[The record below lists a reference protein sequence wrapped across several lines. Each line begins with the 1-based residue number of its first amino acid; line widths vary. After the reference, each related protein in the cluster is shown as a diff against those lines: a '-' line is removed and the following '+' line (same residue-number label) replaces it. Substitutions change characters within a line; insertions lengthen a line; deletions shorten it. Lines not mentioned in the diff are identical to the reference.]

1 MPDYADSELPLLG
14 PLADVNSSFKLDFV
28 AGQCINK
35 HNKLVPYKTSG
46 VRVDEI
52 KAECTRRGLR
62 VASTRTDCEKI
73 LERSDKRDWDMCVE
87 DFVLTD
93 LDKKMPALID
103 TEEDKFS
110 TWSWKKTVA
119 ILRQLRDSDEVVL
132 LDLNLPSGK
141 AKETGKWLARSMLA
155 IAAASDWVDPEEYKE
170 PDSEP
175 EDEDEEESEDED
187 DDVEEQTPAQKK
199 KKKKTVLKRPKKGAL
214 SGSRKRAKYAEME
227 GAELEAEVVRRESA
241 LLLALLRRNNKKERA
256 AMLI

>member
-1 MPDYADSELPLLG
+1 MTTFSWSPTCTSSLKSWGGVPDYADSELPLLG

-119 ILRQLRDSDEVVL
+119 ILS
-132 LDLNLPSGK
+132 
-141 AKETGKWLARSMLA
+141 
-155 IAAASDWVDPEEYKE
+155 
-170 PDSEP
+170 
-175 EDEDEEESEDED
+175 
-187 DDVEEQTPAQKK
+187 
-199 KKKKTVLKRPKKGAL
+199 
-214 SGSRKRAKYAEME
+214 KRARVAQ
-227 GAELEAEVVRRESA
+227 ESKSCA
-241 LLLALLRRNNKKERA
+241 RVAS
-256 AMLI
+256 

>member
-93 LDKKMPALID
+93 LDKKIPALID
-103 TEEDKFS
+103 TCKRGRR
-110 TWSWKKTVA
+110 A
-119 ILRQLRDSDEVVL
+119 CRQ
-132 LDLNLPSGK
+132 SG
-141 AKETGKWLARSMLA
+141 G
-155 IAAASDWVDPEEYKE
+155 
-170 PDSEP
+170 
-175 EDEDEEESEDED
+175 
-187 DDVEEQTPAQKK
+187 
-199 KKKKTVLKRPKKGAL
+199 
-214 SGSRKRAKYAEME
+214 
-227 GAELEAEVVRRESA
+227 
-241 LLLALLRRNNKKERA
+241 KERRR
-256 AMLI
+256 

>member
-1 MPDYADSELPLLG
+1 MTTFSWSPTCTSSLKSWGGVPDYADSELPLLG

-119 ILRQLRDSDEVVL
+119 IL
-132 LDLNLPSGK
+132 
-141 AKETGKWLARSMLA
+141 ARGGDGGHRIHGL
-155 IAAASDWVDPEEYKE
+155 PEEE
-170 PDSEP
+170 RGG
-175 EDEDEEESEDED
+175 
-187 DDVEEQTPAQKK
+187 QA
-199 KKKKTVLKRPKKGAL
+199 RP
-214 SGSRKRAKYAEME
+214 
-227 GAELEAEVVRRESA
+227 
-241 LLLALLRRNNKKERA
+241 LRRHTAAERDGSA
-256 AMLI
+256 GSLRGQHQ